1 MLTTMVTRLPRAS
14 FWPARGFVRTTRP
27 RRTFLLC
34 LRTVRA
40 MPQPLAM
47 SFAFAR
53 AGVMPATFGT
63 AHRFAL
69 PLPEAEQEPSEP
81 SRVQPPLP
89 ETSPL
94 VVPPVEVL
102 VPLPEV
108 VQSPAVQPPL
118 PETDCEPMRWLS
130 TLQDPVSVQLPPAPV
145 DQPVA

>member
-69 PLPEAEQEPSEP
+69 AWRVTPALPLAWPLDAEAPALAEL
-81 SRVQPPLP
+81 LP
-89 ETSPL
+89 A
-94 VVPPVEVL
+94 
-102 VPLPEV
+102 
-108 VQSPAVQPPL
+108 PAFAP
-118 PETDCEPMRWLS
+118 
-130 TLQDPVSVQLPPAPV
+130 PPA
-145 DQPVA
+145 